1 MKHHDLC
8 ITAAGDMLIQRKV
21 PDDYEGLNEL
31 KEYILQ
37 GDARFFNL
45 ETTVN
50 SGKGW
55 GNQYNGGSYLRINPE
70 VLEDVKKY
78 GFNITTPANNHSMD
92 FSHWG
97 LLETID
103 ALNASG
109 LIHAGCGKNLSMASA
124 PAYLDTKNGRIGL
137 IAATSTFEP
146 PAMAGEQSRYYIGRP
161 GVNGVR
167 HKEIFQVTKDQMKIV
182 KELAQATNVNAF
194 DDIFRSEGYLPPLNE
209 GEYCLGKLKFKLGDE
224 TKRISTVNPVDM
236 QRIINMIQVASYQS
250 DYIIVSIHSH
260 EVKGINKE
268 IPDDFLVEFA
278 HKCIDAGANTV
289 IGHGPHLLRAI
300 EIYKA
305 SPIFYSLGDFM
316 LENENIPN
324 GPEDFYQMY
333 NLTSDDSIYDLF
345 ERRSQGFKKGLQTD
359 HRAFETVIP
368 CIRMRDGKLKSVT
381 LLPVECGFKQ
391 KKSMGGLPKIKRNAD
406 FMKRLAQLSKEFGTE
421 IIVRKD
427 GLGEVVL

>member
-1 MKHHDLC
+1 MKNQDLC
-8 ITAAGDMLIQRKV
+8 ITAAGDMLIQRRV
-21 PDDYEGLNEL
+21 PDNYEGLKEL
-31 KEYILQ
+31 REYILQ

-70 VLEDVKKY
+70 ILEDVKKY
-78 GFNITTPANNHSMD
+78 GFNMTTPANNHSMD

-109 LIHAGCGKNLSMASA
+109 LVHAGCGKNLSIAS
-124 PAYLDTKNGRIGL
+124 YLDTKNGRIGL

-161 GVNGVR
+161 GVNGIR

-182 KELAQATNVNAF
+182 RELAQATNVNAF
-194 DDIFRSEGYLPPLNE
+194 DDIFRSEGYLPPLDE
-209 GEYCLGKLKFKLGDE
+209 GEYCLGKLKFKLGDK
-224 TKRISTVNPVDM
+224 TKRISTVNPTDM
-236 QRIINMIQVASYQS
+236 HRIEKMIQVASYQS

-260 EVKGINKE
+260 EVKGTDKE
-268 IPDDFLVEFA
+268 VPDDFLVEFA
-278 HKCIDAGANTV
+278 HKCIDAGANAV

-300 EIYKA
+300 EIYKS

-333 NLTSDDSIYDLF
+333 NLTSDYSMYDLF
-345 ERRSQGFKKGLQTD
+345 NRRSQGFKKGLQAD
-359 HRAFETVIP
+359 HRAFETVVP
-368 CIRMRDGKLKSVT
+368 CIRMHNGKLESII

-391 KKSMGGLPKIKRNAD
+391 KKSMGGLPKIKRNAE
-406 FMKRLAQLSKEFGTE
+406 FLERLAQLSKEFGTE
-421 IIVRKD
+421 IIVRND